1 MVRYILNQNQKNI
14 VDNIVENSDDV
25 DNIRSE
31 SNKPS
36 PDITKNLWNFLINKN
51 NAKQRRESINIVT
64 DADDLDYLRAKRKKK
79 FAKLKPKRK
88 PVKKCRCKK

>member
-1 MVRYILNQNQKNI
+1 MVQYILNRNQKNI
-14 VDNIVENSDDV
+14 VDNIVENSNDI

-36 PDITKNLWNFLINKN
+36 PDITKNLWNFLINQN
-51 NAKQRRESINIVT
+51 NAKQRRESIDIVT

-79 FAKLKPKRK
+79 SVKPKPKRK
-88 PVKKCRCKK
+88 VCRCKK